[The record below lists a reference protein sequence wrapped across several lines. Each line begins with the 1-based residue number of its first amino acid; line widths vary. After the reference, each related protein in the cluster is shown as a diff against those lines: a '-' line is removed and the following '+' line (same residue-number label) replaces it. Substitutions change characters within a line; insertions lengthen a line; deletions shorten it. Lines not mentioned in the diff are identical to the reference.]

1 MGSIVGPRRLIDET
15 APQVARTLA
24 EDRVNAVFLTPV

>member
-15 APQVARTLA
+15 APQVARMLV
-24 EDRVNAVFLTPV
+24 EDRVDVAFLTPV